1 MSDNHQRNGSVNEN
15 HQDALDKP
23 VWGAAE
29 IGRVINRNPRQTNH
43 LLASGA
49 IKCAKKM
56 GNQWVAL
63 PSALR
68 AEFGG

>member
-1 MSDNHQRNGSVNEN
+1 MPEKTVSVAPVNGANVDNSDT
-15 HQDALDKP
+15 P
-23 VWGAAE
+23 VWGCVA
-29 IGRVINRNPRQTNH
+29 IGRIINRSPRQTNH

-49 IKCAKKM
+49 VKSAKKM